1 MFHLENSHLRTA
13 ILPKHI
19 SASQVTSHHLVLH
32 LEMFQSNGVQ
42 KSGGERIRSGY
53 IGTDMPKNKLI
64 VSLHFNNGGDVP
76 NLFCV
81 IMLRHVYTQELA
93 QLFET
98 VKKKKFGG
106 KKRSLKEE
114 MIFTKL
120 HTTGHPCIRGPW
132 LHLRGNLGVISD
144 QWPDPL
150 SRTTPS
156 TSSNKSRSLGT
167 PMADPCCWGQLQEIG
182 LSGPTPT
189 WPGSVKTRRRS
200 TWFKLLPKTCW
211 QG

>member
-1 MFHLENSHLRTA
+1 
-13 ILPKHI
+13 
-19 SASQVTSHHLVLH
+19 
-32 LEMFQSNGVQ
+32 MFQSNGCKNLEVSVYSQDISVQ
-42 KSGGERIRSGY
+42 ICRRTNSTYHSILIMEVMSPVSFVSSCCAMFTLRNLS
-53 IGTDMPKNKLI
+53 NFLKLWKRRN
-64 VSLHFNNGGDVP
+64 S
-76 NLFCV
+76 
-81 IMLRHVYTQELA
+81 EK
-93 QLFET
+93 ET
-98 VKKKKFGG
+98 
-106 KKRSLKEE
+106 
-114 MIFTKL
+114 IFTKL
-120 HTTGHPCIRGPW
+120 HTTGHPCIRGLW
-132 LHLRGNLGVISD
+132 LHLGCCLGVISD

-150 SRTTPS
+150 SHTTPS

>member
-1 MFHLENSHLRTA
+1 
-13 ILPKHI
+13 
-19 SASQVTSHHLVLH
+19 
-32 LEMFQSNGVQ
+32 MFQSNGCKNLEPIIYSRDVQ
-42 KSGGERIRSGY
+42 ICQRTNSSYPYHSI
-53 IGTDMPKNKLI
+53 LI
-64 VSLHFNNGGDVP
+64 MGVMSP
-76 NLFCV
+76 IFCV
-81 IMLRHVYTQELA
+81 IMLHHVYTQELA
-93 QLFET
+93 QPFET
-98 VKKKKFGG
+98 VKKEKFGG

-114 MIFTKL
+114 TIFTKL
-120 HTTGHPCIRGPW
+120 HTTGHPCIWGLW
-132 LHLRGNLGVISD
+132 LHLWGNLSVTSD

-150 SRTTPS
+150 SHTTPS
-156 TSSNKSRSLGT
+156 TSSNKSWSLGT